1 VAGQTARRGQFALTF
16 ARLAIILSNPIE
28 ALRPR
33 LGTHPGATRRRDMKQ
48 EAGAKTSS
56 PARTIRM
63 VALICGGLVLSG
75 CVLSEKYEAEKA
87 RSLNFQRLLAQ
98 EEKRTGELDNEVK
111 RTKRE
116 LAEYETRNR
125 ELTAQVQAV
134 REQLARSQEENEA
147 IKEAALLERK
157 AKADMKRAAPAVK
170 TPPPEPSPDISEL
183 LGTASGSPDS
193 SSPPSDMQ
201 MDAKTGS
208 NVHVVK
214 PGETLYR
221 ISRRYGVK
229 VDTLRK
235 WNKLPDDIIE
245 VGQKLIVGQEQ

>member
-1 VAGQTARRGQFALTF
+1 MKEETSVRTSVLKPAAQ
-16 ARLAIILSNPIE
+16 II
-28 ALRPR
+28 
-33 LGTHPGATRRRDMKQ
+33 T
-48 EAGAKTSS
+48 
-56 PARTIRM
+56 
-63 VALICGGLVLSG
+63 LICSGVIFSG
-75 CVLSEKYEAEKA
+75 CVLTEKYEAEKA

-134 REQLARSQEENEA
+134 REQMARVQEESEA
-147 IKEAALLERK
+147 VKEAALLERK
-157 AKADMKRAAPAVK
+157 AKADMKRAAPSIAR
-170 TPPPEPSPDISEL
+170 TPPPETTSNISEL
-183 LGTASGSPDS
+183 LGTASASPTDA
-193 SSPPSDMQ
+193 PTDLQ
-201 MDAKTGS
+201 MDAKGTP
-208 NVHVVK
+208 NIHVVK

-245 VGQKLIVGQEQ
+245 VGQKLIVSQE

>member
-1 VAGQTARRGQFALTF
+1 
-16 ARLAIILSNPIE
+16 
-28 ALRPR
+28 
-33 LGTHPGATRRRDMKQ
+33 
-48 EAGAKTSS
+48 
-56 PARTIRM
+56 M
-63 VALICGGLVLSG
+63 VICGGLVVSG

-116 LAEYETRNR
+116 LTEYETRNR

-134 REQLARSQEENEA
+134 REQLARTQEENEA
-147 IKEAALLERK
+147 IKEAAVLERK
-157 AKADMKRAAPAVK
+157 AKADMKRAAASPPKA
-170 TPPPEPSPDISEL
+170 PPPDSMPNMSEL
-183 LGTASGSPDS
+183 LGTPSNVQPEATT
-193 SSPPSDMQ
+193 PPADVQ
-201 MDAKTGS
+201 MEAKPGS
-208 NVHVVK
+208 NTHVVK

-245 VGQKLIVGQEQ
+245 VGQKLIVSQEP

>member
-1 VAGQTARRGQFALTF
+1 MLEPTSV
-16 ARLAIILSNPIE
+16 
-28 ALRPR
+28 RPSFR
-33 LGTHPGATRRRDMKQ
+33 
-48 EAGAKTSS
+48 
-56 PARTIRM
+56 PAVRV
-63 VALICGGLVLSG
+63 VALICGGLCLSG

-134 REQLARSQEENEA
+134 REQMSRVQEESEA
-147 IKEAALLERK
+147 IKEASLLERK
-157 AKADMKRAAPAVK
+157 AKADMKRSAPPAVK
-170 TPPPEPSPDISEL
+170 APPVESTPNITEL
-183 LGTASGSPDS
+183 LGTGSHAQSDVALSTTDAQVEGKGGAS
-193 SSPPSDMQ
+193 
-201 MDAKTGS
+201 T
-208 NVHVVK
+208 VHVVK

-245 VGQKLIVGQEQ
+245 VGQKLVVSQEQ

>member
-1 VAGQTARRGQFALTF
+1 MKDDVKVNAALLTP
-16 ARLAIILSNPIE
+16 ASRII
-28 ALRPR
+28 
-33 LGTHPGATRRRDMKQ
+33 
-48 EAGAKTSS
+48 
-56 PARTIRM
+56 M
-63 VALICGGLVLSG
+63 VICGGLALSG
-75 CVLSEKYEAEKA
+75 CVLAEKYEAEKA

-134 REQLARSQEENEA
+134 REQLSRAQEETEA
-147 IKEAALLERK
+147 IKEAALLDRK
-157 AKADMKRAAPAVK
+157 AKADMKRAAPPAIK
-170 TPPPEPSPDISEL
+170 PPPEPTPNISEL
-183 LGTASGSPDS
+183 LGTAPGSQPE
-193 SSPPSDMQ
+193 SSPPSSEMH
-201 MDAKTGS
+201 MDAKSGP
-208 NVHVVK
+208 NIHVVK

-229 VDTLRK
+229 VDLLRK

-245 VGQKLIVGQEQ
+245 VGQKLIVSQEP

>member
-1 VAGQTARRGQFALTF
+1 VIAAYTGRGSLVH
-16 ARLAIILSNPIE
+16 E
-28 ALRPR
+28 EE
-33 LGTHPGATRRRDMKQ
+33 DMK
-48 EAGAKTSS
+48 EDDRMRAALPKTAG
-56 PARTIRM
+56 RIIM
-63 VALICGGLVLSG
+63 VICGGLLFSG

-125 ELTAQVQAV
+125 ELSAQVQAV

-170 TPPPEPSPDISEL
+170 PPPEPTPNISEL
-183 LGTASGSPDS
+183 LG
-193 SSPPSDMQ
+193 SPPSSPAEASPPPVDMQ
-201 MDAKTGS
+201 MDAKSGP
-208 NVHVVK
+208 NIHVVK

-221 ISRRYGVK
+221 ISKRYGVK
-229 VDTLRK
+229 LDTLRK

-245 VGQKLIVGQEQ
+245 VGQKLIVSQEP

>member
-1 VAGQTARRGQFALTF
+1 
-16 ARLAIILSNPIE
+16 
-28 ALRPR
+28 
-33 LGTHPGATRRRDMKQ
+33 MKQ
-48 EAGAKTSS
+48 EAGGNASS
-56 PARTIRM
+56 TAPAIRLI
-63 VALICGGLVLSG
+63 VLICGGLVLSG

-116 LAEYETRNR
+116 LTEYETRNR

-134 REQLARSQEENEA
+134 REQLARAQEENEA
-147 IKEAALLERK
+147 IKEAALLDRK
-157 AKADMKRAAPAVK
+157 AKADMKRAAAVK
-170 TPPPEPSPDISEL
+170 APPQEPSPNISEL
-183 LGTASGSPDS
+183 LGTTSGSQPE
-193 SSPPSDMQ
+193 SSPPPDSQ
-201 MDAKTGS
+201 MDAKAGP

-229 VDTLRK
+229 LDTLRK

-245 VGQKLIVGQEQ
+245 VGQKLIVSQEQ

>member
-1 VAGQTARRGQFALTF
+1 MKEDARVRSVF
-16 ARLAIILSNPIE
+16 LAPGSRII
-28 ALRPR
+28 
-33 LGTHPGATRRRDMKQ
+33 
-48 EAGAKTSS
+48 
-56 PARTIRM
+56 
-63 VALICGGLVLSG
+63 VLICGGLLFSG

-134 REQLARSQEENEA
+134 REQLARAQEESEA
-147 IKEAALLERK
+147 IKEASLLERK
-157 AKADMKRAAPAVK
+157 AKADMKRAAPPAVK
-170 TPPPEPSPDISEL
+170 PPPEPTPNISEL
-183 LGTASGSPDS
+183 LGTAPSSQPE
-193 SSPPSDMQ
+193 SSPPPTEMQ
-201 MDAKTGS
+201 MDAKSGP
-208 NVHVVK
+208 NIHVVK

-229 VDTLRK
+229 VDLLRK

-245 VGQKLIVGQEQ
+245 VGQKLIVSQEP